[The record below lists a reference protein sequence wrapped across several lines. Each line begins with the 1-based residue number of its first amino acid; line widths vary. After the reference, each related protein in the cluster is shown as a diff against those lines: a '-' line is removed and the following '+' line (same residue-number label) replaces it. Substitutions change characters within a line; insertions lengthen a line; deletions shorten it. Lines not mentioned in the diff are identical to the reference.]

1 MTNLTVEY
9 KASVN
14 TPAGWRSVSMTATAL
29 QVSAKRV
36 EVIQVTKID
45 GEIVSKNMSR
55 GGAKRQQY
63 DGEYFASQEAGKTK
77 NISSLAVI

>member
-1 MTNLTVEY
+1 MTNLIVEY
-9 KASVN
+9 KASVS

-29 QVSAKRV
+29 QISPKRV
-36 EVIQVTKID
+36 EIVEVTKID
-45 GEIVSKNMSR
+45 GDIVSKYMSR

-63 DGEYFASQEAGKTK
+63 DGEYFASQEIGKTK

>member
-1 MTNLTVEY
+1 MTNLIIEY
-9 KASVN
+9 NASVS

-29 QVSAKRV
+29 QISPKRV
-36 EVIQVTKID
+36 EVIEVTKID

-63 DGEYFASQEAGKTK
+63 DGQYFSGQEAGKKK
-77 NISSLAVI
+77 NISSLTVI